1 MNSAGTAKKEIETL
15 ASDERYVMARRSGP
29 HRNPSWQS
37 RSRQTRSLVEVSQPR
52 RDNYNSSS
60 TIENVRVQV
69 ATSDEFPI
77 LHTGHG
83 RLIHRAYQSGTANE
97 DEA

>member
-1 MNSAGTAKKEIETL
+1 VNSAGTAKKEIETL

-52 RDNYNSSS
+52 RDNYRSS
-60 TIENVRVQV
+60 TIENVRVHV
-69 ATSDEFPI
+69 AASDEFPI

-83 RLIHRAYQSGTANE
+83 RLVLCAYRSGKANE
-97 DEA
+97 EEA